1 MVKIKPVNVI
11 YVYKVAIGV
20 ILSILILAI
29 IIKLCYYIFELISLS
44 PLTRFEAINIKNML
58 GDLLLL
64 LVLIELLRTVYVYIT
79 QQDVYLNALLEAAFV
94 AVLRKVIISEVE
106 HLSYLD
112 VLSYGA
118 LTLVLAYIYYK
129 LVPQN
134 PQ

>member
-11 YVYKVAIGV
+11 YVYKVDIGV

-44 PLTRFEAINIKNML
+44 PLSRFEAINIKNML

-134 PQ
+134 P